1 MACIFC
7 VYKYLYFSVLF
18 CTEKQPGFLKNL
30 LDVFQEYFFG
40 YLIIIP
46 IIAVI
51 PTITG

>member
-18 CTEKQPGFLKNL
+18 CTEKLPGFLKNL